1 MIKRLLKSVRE
12 YKKPALLTP
21 LCVMG
26 EVVMEVIIPLLMA
39 SLIDKGIQQGN
50 MGYILKMGL
59 LLLAA
64 CTLALIFGMLSS
76 RFATYASSGFTSN
89 LRHDMY
95 YHLQDY
101 SFANIDKFSA
111 SSLVTRLTTDVEN
124 VQMSFQMCTRMAV
137 RAPIM
142 MIFSLI
148 MCFGINAE
156 MAWIFLGAIPVLGIG
171 LYLIMTRAYP
181 VFERVFKRYDE
192 LNNVVG
198 ENLHGIRVVKSFVR
212 EEKEKEKFNTVSENI
227 YRDYVH
233 AEKILA
239 FNSPLMQ
246 FCMYACTL
254 LISWFGA
261 RLIVGSGNNGA
272 LGMTTGQLT
281 SVLTYATRILM
292 SLMMLSMVFVMIT
305 MSKASAERIVEVLA
319 EESDIQ
325 DPKDPVYTVADGS
338 VEFRGVNFR
347 YGKKA
352 GNFCLSDVNLRI
364 PSGATVGIL
373 GGTGSSKSTLVQLI
387 PRLYD
392 ATEGNVLV
400 GGRDV
405 REYDLESLRS
415 EVAMVLQ
422 KNELFSGTIA
432 ENLRWGN
439 PDASD
444 EQIRHACRLAQADA
458 FIEAFPQGYDTH
470 IEQGGTNVSGGQ
482 KQRLCIARALL
493 KKPKILI
500 LDDSTSAVDT
510 QTDALIRKAFREEI
524 PETTKFIIAQ
534 RVSSVEDADI
544 ILVMD
549 GGRIVA
555 QGTHDELMCESEIYR
570 EVYTSQ
576 KKGGDEDEKAGNK

>member
-76 RFATYASSGFTSN
+76 RFATYASSGFASN

-305 MSKASAERIVEVLA
+305 MSRGFGRAHCRGAGGRERPSRTRRIR
-319 EESDIQ
+319 SIPWQ
-325 DPKDPVYTVADGS
+325 DGS
-338 VEFRGVNFR
+338 VEFRR
-347 YGKKA
+347 RQLPLCRKKA
-352 GNFCLSDVNLRI
+352 GQASACRMSICAFPPGRRWASWAARVR
-364 PSGATVGIL
+364 PSR
-373 GGTGSSKSTLVQLI
+373 TLVQLI

-392 ATEGNVLV
+392 ATEGSVLV
-400 GGRDV
+400 GGRRRARIRPGD
-405 REYDLESLRS
+405 RCAS

-444 EQIRHACRLAQADA
+444 EQIRHACRLAQADG
-458 FIEAFPQGYDTH
+458 FIRSVPAT
-470 IEQGGTNVSGGQ
+470 GTTRISS
-482 KQRLCIARALL
+482 RAARMCPAGR
-493 KKPKILI
+493 
-500 LDDSTSAVDT
+500 SSAC
-510 QTDALIRKAFREEI
+510 ASRARF
-524 PETTKFIIAQ
+524 
-534 RVSSVEDADI
+534 
-544 ILVMD
+544 
-549 GGRIVA
+549 
-555 QGTHDELMCESEIYR
+555 
-570 EVYTSQ
+570 
-576 KKGGDEDEKAGNK
+576 